1 MKLPPNDKDSY
12 SFIDRLVKLARKT
25 YECINEQE
33 GQELRLAA
41 QMFDACAEIK
51 NYLQRI
57 DDI

>member
-1 MKLPPNDKDSY
+1 MKLPPNDKDCY
-12 SFIDRLVKLARKT
+12 SFVDRLLKLARKT
-25 YECINEQE
+25 YECMNEQE

-51 NYLQRI
+51 SYLNNI